1 MGLGTFAQGA
11 FGALQGASKAR
22 AANRAAIQSYEHALQ
37 VRKHEWYQQ
46 LSVWGAKRNKYFTD
60 INENDLAAQRG
71 YSQAQV
77 GLNRVFEGAAQN
89 NEQAL
94 IQYLQKHGQ
103 LTAKGRT
110 GRSVDRLNTLELG
123 KLERFAGRQAFQ
135 LTRSREEFKQ
145 NVEDIRSRQISGR
158 SRLQANVTFAPMPD
172 LAPPPPQLQNE
183 SAMGG
188 ILMAGVGG
196 LMAYSKAGGFD
207 KVTVPDGSTTNSQWL
222 GSEFGGDGASTR
234 DWMAGGGTSGSWDV
248 GGSSSYGNAPSSDW
262 LPTDVSGANSYGNTG
277 GYWY

>member
-1 MGLGTFAQGA
+1 MGIGSFAQGA
-11 FGALQGASKAR
+11 FGALQGASQAR
-22 AANRAAIQSYEHALQ
+22 ARNRAAIQSYEHALR

-60 INENDLAAQRG
+60 LNENDLAAQRG

-89 NEQAL
+89 NEKAL

-110 GRSVDRLNTLELG
+110 GKSIDRLNTLELG
-123 KLERFAGRQAFQ
+123 KLERFTGRQAFQ

-145 NVEDIRSRQISGR
+145 NVENIRSRQISGR
-158 SRLQANVTFAPMPD
+158 SRLHANVTFAPMPD
-172 LAPPPPQLQNE
+172 LAPPPPQLENE

-196 LMAYSKAGGFD
+196 LMAYSKAGG
-207 KVTVPDGSTTNSQWL
+207 K
-222 GSEFGGDGASTR
+222 FGRGVQ
-234 DWMAGGGTSGSWDV
+234 AGGGQTT
-248 GGSSSYGNAPSSDW
+248 GGSYGYTPSEGLYEPDYVYPSQEWTSDM
-262 LPTDVSGANSYGNTG
+262 PSGVDVSGANSWGSTRYRSARQRR
-277 GYWY
+277 GY

>member
-1 MGLGTFAQGA
+1 MVMGIGSFAQGA
-11 FGALQGASKAR
+11 FGALQGASQAR
-22 AANRAAIQSYEHALQ
+22 ARNRAAIQSYEHALR

-60 INENDLAAQRG
+60 LTENDLAAQRG

-110 GRSVDRLNTLELG
+110 GRSIDRLNTLELG
-123 KLERFAGRQAFQ
+123 KLERFTGRQAAQ

-158 SRLQANVTFAPMPD
+158 SRLQANVAFAPMPD
-172 LAPPPPQLQNE
+172 LAPPPPQMENE

-196 LMAYSKAGGFD
+196 LMAYSKAGG
-207 KVTVPDGSTTNSQWL
+207 K
-222 GSEFGGDGASTR
+222 FGRGVK
-234 DWMAGGGTSGSWDV
+234 AGGGGGGQTTSGS
-248 GGSSSYGNAPSSDW
+248 YGYTPSEGLYESDYVYAQDEW
-262 LPTDVSGANSYGNTG
+262 TSDMPSGVDVSGANSYGNTRYRTSRQRR
-277 GYWY
+277 GY

>member
-1 MGLGTFAQGA
+1 MGIGSFAQGE
-11 FGALQGASKAR
+11 FGALQGASQAR
-22 AANRAAIQSYEHALQ
+22 ARNRAAIQSYEHALR

-60 INENDLAAQRG
+60 LNENDLAAQRG

-89 NEQAL
+89 NEKAL

-110 GRSVDRLNTLELG
+110 GRSIDRINTLELG
-123 KLERFAGRQAFQ
+123 KLERFTGRQAAQ

-145 NVEDIRSRQISGR
+145 NVENIRSRQISGR
-158 SRLQANVTFAPMPD
+158 SRLHANVAFMPMPD
-172 LAPPPPQLQNE
+172 LAPPPPQMENE

-196 LMAYSKAGGFD
+196 LMAYSKAGGKFGRGV
-207 KVTVPDGSTTNSQWL
+207 KTPSPDGQWL
-222 GSEFGGDGASTR
+222 GSEYGGSGASTR
-234 DWMAGGGTSGSWDV
+234 DWIEGGGTSGAWDV
-248 GGSSSYGNAPSSDW
+248 GGSSSYSNAPSSPW
-262 LPTDVSGANSYGNTG
+262 LDVSGANSYGNKG